1 MTCNK
6 HLGVTVRVR
15 KCNNTSNEKNNRIR
29 GQSKFVCVC
38 VCVYSRCTASSN
50 TYKFLGSEQ
59 QFTLN
64 NFSAAQNFPLFTEF
78 HYCDCK
84 SPSLVSILK

>member
-38 VCVYSRCTASSN
+38 VCVCIAGAPLPRTPISFLDQSSN
-50 TYKFLGSEQ
+50 LHLITFQLLRTS
-59 QFTLN
+59 
-64 NFSAAQNFPLFTEF
+64 
-78 HYCDCK
+78 H
-84 SPSLVSILK
+84 SLQSFITAIARVLHLCLS